1 MPLAGLWWMSPS
13 VPFTGTLRRLPL
25 TCVSGAGAQVVTRL
39 HALLVET
46 FVFSVL
52 TRVVVQGCTDIR
64 PGAYRRDWLP
74 LV

>member
-1 MPLAGLWWMSPS
+1 M
-13 VPFTGTLRRLPL
+13 VDFTVRTLYRYVAPLPL
-25 TCVSGAGAQVVTRL
+25 TFVSGSGAQVVTRL

-46 FVFSVL
+46 VVFSVL

-64 PGAYRRDWLP
+64 PGAYRRAWLP